1 MISTS
6 LAGLDAYLD
15 LRPDLNR
22 EDTRAIAI
30 ATLAAARLGTETS
43 LAARWYRSLAAGAPD
58 MAIYDDPDYV
68 GELWAC
74 WVLYSSRYVRL
85 LAKLDLDPGVVV
97 DLGAGLGYSTAA
109 LVELYPRAVVEA
121 TDRGRSVP
129 ALRRVGAR
137 YGFDVFDRVGMD
149 ADLVFASEYFEHFV
163 DPIGHLDEIL
173 ERARPR
179 YLVVANAFTGRAPGH
194 FLFYVHAGEIVS
206 GAEMTRRFHRRLRA
220 AGYEQGPDRFWNERP
235 RVFEKVR

>member
-1 MISTS
+1 MRSTS
-6 LAGLDAYLD
+6 LASLDAYLALRTD
-15 LRPDLNR
+15 LD
-22 EDTRAIAI
+22 RAEVRRVAI
-30 ATLAAARLGTETS
+30 ETVAAARERAETS

-58 MAIYDDPDYV
+58 MTIYDDPAYI

-74 WVLYSSRYVRL
+74 WVLYSSHYVYLLSRL
-85 LAKLDLDPGVVV
+85 ELDPSVVV

-121 TDRGRSVP
+121 TDRGRSVR
-129 ALRRVGAR
+129 ALRRVGEQ
-137 YGFDVFDRVGMD
+137 YGFDVSDRIGMD
-149 ADLVFASEYFEHFV
+149 ADLVFASEYFEHFI

-194 FLFYVHAGEIVS
+194 FLFYVAGGEIVS
-206 GAEMTRRFHRRLRA
+206 GAEMSRRFLRRLRA
-220 AGYEQGPDRFWNERP
+220 AGYQQGPDRFWNERP
-235 RVFEKVR
+235 RVFERVR